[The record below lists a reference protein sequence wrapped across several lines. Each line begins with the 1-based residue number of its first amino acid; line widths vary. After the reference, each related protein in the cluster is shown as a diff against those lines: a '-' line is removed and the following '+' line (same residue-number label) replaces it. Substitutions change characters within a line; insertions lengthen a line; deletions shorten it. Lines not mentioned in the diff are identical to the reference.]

1 MNVRIDKRWW
11 RKPLYRVAA
20 MMMFFAAT
28 CSFFACSSGEDSPYN
43 PVYAQSRTVMV
54 YMAVENNLSGSAA
67 SDVAEM
73 LVGMADKGL
82 YPNDRLVIFIDDVG
96 MPRIYVVDRTT
107 TATLMTQLTPV
118 KTYEGEVN
126 SASADVLGEFVAY
139 TKQHYPADSYGL
151 VLGSH
156 ASGWIPSNY
165 LLDMQ
170 EAVASRRSFGVDNGI
185 NSSSPNLNGR
195 QMNIPDMAH
204 ALEQQGGVDY
214 LLIDACLMQS
224 VEVAYELRHAA
235 KHIVSSPAE
244 IPGPGANYKTMV
256 PAMFMATNCE
266 TKMLQAYYQEYCN
279 KPNWGIVVSEVST
292 VGLDAYASFM
302 KTVVDKYRAK
312 LLDADYDKVLNYFK
326 YDVGSWGTDVPDCF
340 DMQGVMKNVL
350 SEEDYAAWLQEVAKV
365 VTCMHSDFWYSG
377 ARGGYR
383 TYTIDAEQCCGVTM
397 FVPLSKYEGNRYKYN
412 ETFCNMAWSKD
423 VWGEN

>member
-1 MNVRIDKRWW
+1 M
-11 RKPLYRVAA
+11 AA
-20 MMMFFAAT
+20 A
-28 CSFFACSSGEDSPYN
+28 
-43 PVYAQSRTVMV
+43 
-54 YMAVENNLSGSAA
+54 L
-67 SDVAEM
+67 DVAEM
-73 LVGMADKGL
+73 LAGMADKGL
-82 YPNDRLVIFIDDVG
+82 YPKDRLVIFIDDVG
-96 MPRIYVVDRTT
+96 KPRIYMVDRTT

-139 TKQHYPADSYGL
+139 AKQHYPADSYGL

-256 PAMFMATNCE
+256 PAMFM
-266 TKMLQAYYQEYCN
+266 
-279 KPNWGIVVSEVST
+279 
-292 VGLDAYASFM
+292 
-302 KTVVDKYRAK
+302 
-312 LLDADYDKVLNYFK
+312 
-326 YDVGSWGTDVPDCF
+326 
-340 DMQGVMKNVL
+340 
-350 SEEDYAAWLQEVAKV
+350 
-365 VTCMHSDFWYSG
+365 
-377 ARGGYR
+377 
-383 TYTIDAEQCCGVTM
+383 
-397 FVPLSKYEGNRYKYN
+397 
-412 ETFCNMAWSKD
+412 
-423 VWGEN
+423 

>member
-1 MNVRIDKRWW
+1 MNACFNK
-11 RKPLYRVAA
+11 KPWGKSLDRVAA
-20 MMMFFAAT
+20 MMVFFVAT

-54 YMAVENNLSGSAA
+54 YIAAENNLSGSAA

-73 LVGMADKGL
+73 LVGIADKGL
-82 YPNDRLVIFIDDVG
+82 YPNDRLAIFIDDVDI
-96 MPRIYVVDRTT
+96 PRIYMVDRTT
-107 TATLMTQLTPV
+107 TATSMAQLTPV
-118 KTYEGEVN
+118 KTFEEEVN
-126 SASADVLGEFVAY
+126 SASAEVLGEFVDY
-139 TKQHYPADSYGL
+139 VKQHYPADSYGL

-170 EAVASRRSFGVDNGI
+170 EAAASRRSFGLDNGI
-185 NSSSPNLNGR
+185 NSSSSNLNGR
-195 QMNIPDMAH
+195 QMNISDMARV
-204 ALEQQGGVDY
+204 LEEQGGVDY
-214 LLIDACLMQS
+214 LLMDACFMQS
-224 VEVAYELRHAA
+224 VEVAYELRHAV

-266 TKMLQAYYQEYCN
+266 RKMLQAYYQEYYN

-292 VGLDAYASFM
+292 AGLDVYASFM
-302 KTVVDKYRAK
+302 KTMVDKYRAE
-312 LLDADYDKVLNYFK
+312 LLAADYGNVLNYFK
-326 YDVGSWGTDVPDCF
+326 YDVGNWGTDIPDCY

-377 ARGGYR
+377 SRGGHR

-412 ETFCNMAWSKD
+412 ETFCNTAWAKD